1 MLLHLTLLV
10 ISSQPVLQYAIFPMQ
25 FAYLYSYFP
34 SGEMRETAA
43 ALEAKWKEKHYKA
56 SEENFARVAT
66 EGQSVAMPSFFKKA
80 EIAAPEVKKTTDLPA
95 TVLQAKKESTE

>member
-1 MLLHLTLLV
+1 
-10 ISSQPVLQYAIFPMQ
+10 MQ

-43 ALEAKWKEKHYKA
+43 ELEAKWKETHYEA
-56 SEENFARVAT
+56 SEDNFARVEK
-66 EGQSVAMPSFFKKA
+66 EGQSVAIPSFFKKA
-80 EIAAPEVKKTTDLPA
+80 EIAAPEIKKTKDEPA